1 MCNYKTNNFNIT
13 FKKIYDEVYA
23 YLVVYQKNKN
33 IKKEIDLGEYEEY
46 AEEEIIDKEGNSVTY
61 YPKGKDIKIEFIN
74 FEYKYIIKI
83 GTIFS
88 ESYYYYS
95 NS

>member
-1 MCNYKTNNFNIT
+1 LK
-13 FKKIYDEVYA
+13 
-23 YLVVYQKNKN
+23 
-33 IKKEIDLGEYEEY
+33 
-46 AEEEIIDKEGNSVTY
+46 EIIDKEGNSVTY